1 MFRLLVNSPDTRI
14 RIAEAHLSG
23 KVLAVILDEL
33 GKNLLLVLEMESN
46 WLKTLRENFQLM
58 LARPGCAL
66 FQLLRFSRVR
76 VSPLNELNR
85 HGEIDL
91 QQTTELNGEYPV
103 LIWYLDVYSPF
114 FPIEV
119 VALPDVVVFSL
130 RVQPK
135 ISPGNGVPQKSDE
148 NGNGAFLANDLNV
161 RFEQFIQSVSDC
173 GSAKS

>member
-1 MFRLLVNSPDTRI
+1 
-14 RIAEAHLSG
+14 
-23 KVLAVILDEL
+23 
-33 GKNLLLVLEMESN
+33 
-46 WLKTLRENFQLM
+46 
-58 LARPGCAL
+58 
-66 FQLLRFSRVR
+66 
-76 VSPLNELNR
+76 
-85 HGEIDL
+85 L

-148 NGNGAFLANDLNV
+148 NGNGAFLTNDLNIC
-161 RFEQFIQSVSDC
+161 FEQFIQSVSNR
-173 GSAKS
+173 GSAQPQLGLLVKASFYALNNQIRVREFDDHLTINIFLHLTARSH